1 MPAESD
7 AKDPGRVHCYRDV
20 CHRVRS
26 LEETRRL
33 IGRTL
38 QLEASYYDDASV
50 DRFNRG
56 TVTSNGETF
65 DAGSPGRVSSSDL
78 PDGTELLLRNPAN
91 GLTSHVRVN
100 DFGPFYGSRLIDVTR
115 RVARDLGFV
124 RKGVTPLEVTII
136 AAPMPEEATYRRN
149 RISQPTLGHIGV
161 VEASE
166 LTTLVRRL
174 VSIDRRLALQAR
186 RSNLPE
192 IAGHLTPLP
201 PDRALAIA
209 ALPPGPATPSAP
221 EDPESHATLGIG
233 TDAIDIAALDD
244 DRAARETIF
253 AADVADLVTTAIAGA
268 DPATPVAAQSGTER
282 RVLIAARPTDV
293 AMQTAD
299 DPGPLTPAV
308 FEARFAGSSAMLMS
322 LVLAAFASL
331 VLYGTF
337 VWRTGGGAPRPV
349 SRHASRHGRA
359 NNMQT
364 RVASSLDIE
373 TPGSRTRERAPSAGP
388 VSMDEP
394 STSGL
399 PAQAAHVSYIGTE
412 ITITGRIIARGAVA
426 IAGEVLGDVIAKE
439 VEIVEGG
446 RVLGHIEASRLV
458 VAGTLRGT
466 ARADVVHAA
475 ATACLFADLEYE
487 TLAAHPA
494 SFIDG
499 TLRPLRRTQPAAAQ
513 IPAQLAS

>member
-115 RVARDLGFV
+115 RVARDLGFM

-149 RISQPTLGHIGV
+149 RVSQPALGHIGV
-161 VEASE
+161 VETSE

-192 IAGHLTPLP
+192 IAACLTPLP
-201 PDRALAIA
+201 TDRDHAIA
-209 ALPPGPATPSAP
+209 ALPPGPATPSAF
-221 EDPESHATLGIG
+221 EDPAGRATLGVD
-233 TDAIDIAALDD
+233 TDAIDVAALEVDNG
-244 DRAARETIF
+244 AGETIVASDF
-253 AADVADLVTTAIAGA
+253 ADLVTTAITGA
-268 DPATPVAAQSGTER
+268 EPATPVSALSATER
-282 RVLIAARPTDV
+282 RLLIAARPTDAV
-293 AMQTAD
+293 MQTAD
-299 DPGPLTPAV
+299 DPGPLTQAM
-308 FEARFAGSSAMLMS
+308 FEARFAGNSAMLMS
-322 LVLAAFASL
+322 LALAALASL
-331 VLYGTF
+331 LLYGTF
-337 VWRTGGGAPRPV
+337 LWRTGGGVPRPV
-349 SRHASRHGRA
+349 SRHARRDGRA
-359 NNMQT
+359 NGVQA
-364 RVASSLDIE
+364 RVSSPLEIE
-373 TPGSRTRERAPSAGP
+373 VPWKSSRGQAPIANSVAKD
-388 VSMDEP
+388 VALK
-394 STSGL
+394 SGL
-399 PAQAAHVSYIGTE
+399 GVQAARVSYIGAE
-412 ITITGRIIARGAVA
+412 MTITGRLIAQGAVA

-466 ARADVVHAA
+466 ARAGSMHAT
-475 ATACLFADLEYE
+475 ATACVFADLEYE

-499 TLRPLRRTQPAAAQ
+499 TLRPLRRNKPAQPL
-513 IPAQLAS
+513 PTQLAS